1 LNKIHIKVKYYNIIN
16 MEQILNPFDKI
27 DPLSN
32 YEKMKAIIINIKD
45 KQLLLEISKML
56 ENRLKQFN

>member
-1 LNKIHIKVKYYNIIN
+1 

-56 ENRLKQFN
+56 EDKLNELR